1 MWAEHPS
8 GAGHLRGGEAPP
20 GPSASFLTAPTP
32 TPTPAPAS
40 EGGTFLS
47 SSLWARP
54 RPVAGMEEGGDGA
67 GR

>member
-1 MWAEHPS
+1 MWAERPA

-40 EGGTFLS
+40 EGGPLS
-47 SSLWARP
+47 PLASG
-54 RPVAGMEEGGDGA
+54 PVQDPQQGLEEGGDGA
-67 GR
+67 GC